1 MYKDLVKVLG
11 SFGVKRFSKQLA
23 PLKEELI
30 RSNLSVLFELYVGK
44 MILFSI
50 IGFAVAFTFV
60 FTFFT
65 ILGGTFF
72 MGLVAALFTGITVA
86 LVMLTLY
93 HSYPFHLITSKKNS
107 IEANLPFAINHMA
120 AIAASGV
127 PPFVT
132 FKLLSS
138 IHEYGEVASES
149 RRIVRNVESF
159 GMDAVSAMRNVAD
172 RSPSGEFKQL
182 IYGIVSTIE
191 TGGDLKRYLENAA
204 KEALFDYR
212 LKREK
217 YMQTLSTYADFYTAV
232 LIAAPLFFISVLSV
246 MSLIGGEIFGL
257 SIPSAMR
264 LGVYVMIPLMNIM
277 FLMFVH
283 YTQPQV

>member
-11 SFGVKRFSKQLA
+11 SFGARHFHNQLA

-30 RSNLSVLFELYVGK
+30 RSNLSILFELYVGK
-44 MILFSI
+44 MILFSLI
-50 IGFAVAFTFV
+50 AFAIAFSFV
-60 FTFFT
+60 LTFFT
-65 ILGGTFF
+65 MLGGTIV
-72 MGLVAALFTGITVA
+72 MGIIAAIFTGATVA
-86 LVMLTLY
+86 FIILTLY

-107 IEANLPFAINHMA
+107 IEANMPFAINHMA

-132 FKLLSS
+132 FKLLSN
-138 IHEYGEVASES
+138 IHEYGEVSNEAK
-149 RRIVRNVESF
+149 RIVRNVESF
-159 GMDAVSAMRNVAD
+159 GMDAVSAMKNVAD
-172 RSPSGEFKQL
+172 RSPSPEFKQF
-182 IYGIVSTIE
+182 IYGIVSSIE
-191 TGGDLKRYLENAA
+191 TGGDLKRYLDNAA

-232 LIAAPLFFISVLSV
+232 LIAAPLFFVSVLSV
-246 MSLIGGEIFGL
+246 MSLIGGEVFGL

-264 LGVYVMIPLMNIM
+264 LGVYVLIPLMNIM
-277 FLMFVH
+277 FLLFVH